1 MTNEK
6 VLISFLNKEKAQTQL
21 RDITNG
27 VYIYKGRT
35 LQTNGERLI
44 NYNTIIAFW
53 DNERNKLH
61 INTHKYSSTTSHI
74 QSKLKRLAQ
83 ERGVDIIE
91 YNS

>member
-6 VLISFLNKEKAQTQL
+6 VLTSFLNREKAQIPL

-27 VYIYKGRT
+27 VYVYKGRT
-35 LQTNGERLI
+35 LNTNGKWLF

-53 DNERNKLH
+53 EDDKLCLD
-61 INTHKYSSTTSHI
+61 THKYSQTTSKI
-74 QSKLKRLAQ
+74 QNTLKRLAQ
-83 ERGVDIIE
+83 ERGVDIVE